1 MKEQKLTFE
10 QAIPA
15 AKIFLNTFGLI
26 LEDTDELTVDS
37 RLKIY
42 DKDYNV
48 VGEVSFSDN
57 LISISAEFNGLTL
70 DANYEIPKIFSFIDK
85 EGPQDEFY
93 GQWNSN
99 IFFILTSDNSK
110 FNGEFNLESSIDTE
124 FGKRCVCHPIIRC
137 EIPNIGQITLEMLRQ
152 GKTFGINVKRGEYN
166 EKIEIRPFDDLNGYI
181 LHDLKNGEYDKQK
194 HSFPYRLYAGIFTA
208 GRTEEYQNKL
218 HIYYS
223 ETEYDESLNYKNGY
237 IDKVN
242 KDTTRES
249 VIQKGKLMQEIDKDM
264 YKKIQIIRNI
274 FSFQDLSLLD
284 NLISV
289 CYDSY
294 STEEIK
300 SLLGIEKQE
309 LVYQD
314 GSNKLKDA
322 FFSKKKTYIEKG
334 QNKRYTI

>member
-15 AKIFLNTFGLI
+15 SKIFLNTFGLI
-26 LEDTDELTVDS
+26 LEDKDELTVDS

-42 DKDYNV
+42 DKDYNI

-85 EGPQDEFY
+85 EGPKDEVY

-99 IFFILTSDNSK
+99 IFFILTSENLK
-110 FNGEFNLESSIDTE
+110 LNGEFNLESSMDTE
-124 FGKRCVCHPIIRC
+124 FGARCVCHPILRC
-137 EIPNIGQITLEMLRQ
+137 DIPNVGKITLEMLRQ
-152 GKTFGINVKRGEYN
+152 GKTFGINVKREEYN

-181 LHDLKNGEYDKQK
+181 LHDIKNGEYDKQK
-194 HSFPYRLYAGIFTA
+194 HSFPYRLYAGVFTA

-223 ETEYDESLNYKNGY
+223 ESKYEEPLDYKNGY
-237 IDKVN
+237 IDKVSN
-242 KDTTRES
+242 DTTKES
-249 VIQKGKLMQEIDKDM
+249 VIQKGNLMQEIDKDM

-274 FSFQDLSLLD
+274 LTFHDLSLLD

-289 CYDSY
+289 CFDSY
-294 STEEIK
+294 DKDEIK

-309 LVYQD
+309 FAYQD
-314 GSNKLKDA
+314 GSSKLKDA
-322 FFSKKKTYIEKG
+322 FFSKKKTYVEDDIIK
-334 QNKRYTI
+334 KITK